1 MGKGAP
7 LCLKGAFILS
17 HLGPYSNGGTGKLLN
32 YENFLARS
40 LRSLAYIYLTSYNF
54 VSLSVTIFDN
64 LF

>member
-32 YENFLARS
+32 YENVLA
-40 LRSLAYIYLTSYNF
+40 LAYILAYIYLTSYNF